1 MSERERESVCVCVC
15 ARALNTCPA
24 LRPKY
29 HLDTGWSLL
38 PARLLRRM
46 QVSVTSIIT
55 CPASKTYCLDTG
67 WSLSSAGQVAAQ
79 VKTKRERECVFIAKT
94 ERERKKRRT
103 TVQAC
108 PVFLISLSLCLSV
121 SVSLSPP
128 LPPLTPSLCRSHSGA
143 ECSDRHIYHPP
154 SCPRLSRP

>member
-1 MSERERESVCVCVC
+1 MRERERERESVC
-15 ARALNTCPA
+15 A

-67 WSLSSAGQVAAQ
+67 WSLSSAGQGAAQ

-103 TVQAC
+103 VQAC

-128 LPPLTPSLCRSHSGA
+128 SLPSPPLSAGVIQVMSVATGIYTP
-143 ECSDRHIYHPP
+143 PP
-154 SCPRLSRP
+154 PPLAPASPVPNKPYGFCGC